1 MHNKIKPIL
10 EKKIK
15 YQIIWLAV
23 FVVLILLKCYKV
35 FSLHGDF
42 EAFSIFNL
50 SLDFLIFL
58 SFISLIITLLRDR
71 YERLIKTRAIL
82 FEQTAVNHNNEEVN
96 KLKFLLSRDDQN
108 QSLPDMIECFANKEE
123 PFETGEMFSLVIA
136 EKTNE
141 IRLIKRESFF
151 GKNNA
156 ETNDAPNDKTL
167 DFSPYAKYVP
177 IFVIVF
183 AYLLVVKPIEC
194 IIGFI
199 QYPQYRFIYAI
210 WLTIGTTLFAYAVY
224 KLEF

>member
-15 YQIIWLAV
+15 YQIIWLLV
-23 FVVLILLKCYKV
+23 FVVFIMFKCYKV

-42 EAFSIFNL
+42 ETFSFFNL
-50 SLDFLIFL
+50 LLDFLIFA
-58 SFISLIITLLRDR
+58 SFICFIIALLRDR
-71 YERLIKTRAIL
+71 YEKLIKTRAVL
-82 FEQTAVNHNNEEVN
+82 FEQIIVNHNKEEVN

-108 QSLPDMIECFANKEE
+108 QSLPDVIECFVNKEE

-136 EKTNE
+136 EKTNQ
-141 IRLIKRESFF
+141 IRLIKRESTVVQNNTETYEATN
-151 GKNNA
+151 GK
-156 ETNDAPNDKTL
+156 PF
-167 DFSPYAKYVP
+167 DFSPYSKHVP
-177 IFVIVF
+177 ISVIIF

-199 QYPQYRFIYAI
+199 EYPQYRSIYAI